1 MCYHCEIVVD
11 EVHDLLIL
19 ELRVANHVR
28 KQHGHHDLRTK
39 CVCVCVCV
47 YASVRMC
54 VGGGGDVMTVSS
66 LVILITCGECRA
78 YLRTMPHFSNVKLA
92 QGSARSDLI
101 CVLLRGGTI
110 NQRAREGLQYFD

>member
-1 MCYHCEIVVD
+1 MSMCYHCEIVVD

-47 YASVRMC
+47 YASVCWGRGRC
-54 VGGGGDVMTVSS
+54 NDGEQSS
-66 LVILITCGECRA
+66 DTNRVW
-78 YLRTMPHFSNVKLA
+78 
-92 QGSARSDLI
+92 
-101 CVLLRGGTI
+101 
-110 NQRAREGLQYFD
+110 